1 MNSFFRLLPV
11 LISVAWVAIHA
22 SGVNAQTTATNSAQE
37 IEIEAD
43 DGIEWIRDPEGET
56 GEYRARGNAKA
67 VQGDLEVFADE
78 LIAYYRP
85 GPNDKQ
91 DLYRMDAIGHVRIL
105 NKETEAVGDKGVYHM
120 DKQVVVLVG
129 DNLKMTNPKAVI
141 TAKDSLEYWQVK
153 NIAVARGNATVVQED
168 KRLQA
173 GVLTAFIQP
182 NSQTGQNEVKRID
195 ATSDV
200 HISTPTEIVRG
211 REGVY
216 EVDRQLATLCGA
228 VKITRGENQLNG
240 ECAEVNMKTGRSK
253 LKGGGGRVKG
263 LLIPDSTGN

>member
-1 MNSFFRLLPV
+1 MKSILRLLPLLFV
-11 LISVAWVAIHA
+11 TAWAADFA
-22 SGVNAQTTATNSAQE
+22 SDAQAQANATNSSQE

-43 DGIEWIRDPEGET
+43 DGIEWIRDSENKS
-56 GEYRARGNAKA
+56 GEYRARGNAHA
-67 VQGDLEVFADE
+67 IQGDLEVFADE
-78 LIAYYRP
+78 LIAYYRA
-85 GPNDKQ
+85 GANDKQ
-91 DLYRMDAIGHVRIL
+91 NLYRMDAVGHVRIL
-105 NKETEAVGDKGVYHM
+105 NKDTTAVGDKGVYHM
-120 DKQVVVLVG
+120 DKQVIVLVG
-129 DNLKMTNPKAVI
+129 QDLKLTNPKAVI
-141 TAKDSLEYWQVK
+141 TAQDSLEYWQQK
-153 NIAVARGNATVVQED
+153 SIAVARGNAVVTQED

-200 HISTPTEIVRG
+200 HISTPTEIIRG

-216 EVDRQLATLCGA
+216 EVDRQLATLCGS

-253 LKGGGGRVKG
+253 LKGGSGRVKG